1 MYIAEK
7 NISDQGNPMKLI
19 LLSIVS
25 LMLLHCAIPMQN
37 EQATISEKEIYE
49 HIAYLASDELEGR
62 KPGTPTG
69 NQAADYIANHFN
81 QLGLTLLGEDGK
93 QYFEVVTSVTLGPNN
108 TLKGPGFVGAAGE
121 DYTPTAFSAST
132 TVEAQVSFVG
142 YGFMIDADT
151 LAWDDY
157 DAVNVKDKWVM
168 ILRGTPEN
176 EARSSKFDKHSSL
189 RHKLLVA
196 RDHGAAGVIFVSGNK
211 FDAEDELID
220 LRIERNLSQA
230 TLPVIHVKRDLADQ
244 ILAEASATISELETR
259 LDTNLK
265 PASLNLDLVLSI
277 STEIIQ
283 QEVTT
288 QNVIA
293 VLPGSDEVLKNE
305 FIVVGAHYDHIGWG
319 GKGSGSR
326 RPDTTAIHNGADDN
340 ASGVAAVLEIAEK
353 FALGKK
359 APKRSILFMAF
370 GAEEMG
376 LLGSKFFTKNP
387 LVDKSQIKQM
397 FNLDMV
403 GRLDPSKPSLTVG
416 GTGTGVGM
424 EAFLKD
430 HAADRIFQIATNPDG
445 YGPSDHAAFYVEDLP
460 VLFFFTGIT
469 EEYHTPDDDI
479 ETINIAGEKAIA
491 DYAYDLIANLSS
503 RKETFTFQEAGP
515 KGPPSDGKRGKV
527 KMGIIPD
534 FAAAKTSGFLIG
546 GVVPGGPAALAGM
559 KSGDVMVALEGRPVM
574 NVYDYMSRMTEVKP
588 GQRVTVEVM
597 RGDEKMILI
606 VQL

>member
-1 MYIAEK
+1 
-7 NISDQGNPMKLI
+7 MKLI
-19 LLSIVS
+19 LISITS
-25 LMLLHCAIPMQN
+25 LLLLHCAIPMQN
-37 EQATISEKEIYE
+37 EQATISEKEIYD
-49 HIAYLASDELEGR
+49 HISYLASDELEGR

-69 NQAADYIANHFN
+69 NLAADYIANHFN
-81 QLGLTLLGEDGK
+81 QLGLTLLGENGK
-93 QYFEVVTSVTLGPNN
+93 QFFQVITSVTLGPNN
-108 TLKGPGFVGAAGE
+108 SLKAAGIE
-121 DYTPTAFSAST
+121 GVAGENYTPTAFSSST
-132 TVEAQVSFVG
+132 SLNAAVSFVG
-142 YGFMIDADT
+142 YGFMIDGDT
-151 LAWDDY
+151 LSWDDY
-157 DAVNVKDKWVM
+157 AAVNVKDRWVM

-176 EARSSKFDKHSSL
+176 EARSSKFDKYSAL

-196 RDHGAAGVIFVSGNK
+196 RDHGAAGVIFVSGSK
-211 FDAEDELID
+211 FEAEDELID

-230 TLPVIHVKRDLADQ
+230 TLPVLHVKRALADQ
-244 ILAEASATISELETR
+244 ILAESSKTISDLETK
-259 LDTNLK
+259 LDTDLQ
-265 PASLNLDLVLSI
+265 PASLDLDIVLSAT
-277 STEIIQ
+277 TEIIQ

-293 VLPGSDEVLKNE
+293 LLQGSDSVLKE
-305 FIVVGAHYDHIGWG
+305 EYIVVGAHYDHLGWG

-353 FALGKK
+353 LTLGKK
-359 APKRSILFMAF
+359 SPKRSILFMAF

-403 GRLDPSKPSLTVG
+403 GRLNPTKPSLTIG
-416 GTGTGVGM
+416 GTGTGRGM
-424 EAFLKD
+424 EDFLQQ
-430 HAADRIFQIATNPDG
+430 HATNREFQLSTTPDG
-445 YGPSDHAAFYVEDLP
+445 YGPSDHAAFYVEDVP

-469 EEYHTPDDDI
+469 EEYHTPQDDV

-491 DYAYDLIANLSS
+491 DYAYDLIADLSS

-515 KGPPSDGKRGKV
+515 KGPPQDGKRGKV

-534 FAAAKTSGFLIG
+534 FAAANINGFLIG

-559 KSGDVMVALEGRPVM
+559 KTGDVMVALEGLSVM
-574 NVYDYMSRMTEVKP
+574 NVYDYMSRMAEVKP

-597 RGDEKMILI
+597 RGDEKLILI
-606 VQL
+606 VEL

>member
-1 MYIAEK
+1 
-7 NISDQGNPMKLI
+7 MKLI
-19 LLSIVS
+19 LISITS

-37 EQATISEKEIYE
+37 EQASITEKEIHD
-49 HIAYLASDELEGR
+49 HISYLASDELEGR

-69 NQAADYIANHFN
+69 DQAADYIANHFN
-81 QLGLTLLGEDGK
+81 QLGLTLLGDNGK

-108 TLKGPGFVGAAGE
+108 SLKASGIEGIAGE
-121 DYTPTAFSAST
+121 NYTPTAFSSS
-132 TVEAQVSFVG
+132 VSLEAAVSFVG
-142 YGFMIDADT
+142 YGFMIDGDT
-151 LAWDDY
+151 LSWDDY
-157 DAVNVKDKWVM
+157 DAVNVKGRWVI

-176 EARSSKFDKHSSL
+176 EARSSKFDKYSSL

-211 FDAEDELID
+211 FEAEDELID

-230 TLPVIHVKRDLADQ
+230 TLPVLHIKRDLADQ
-244 ILAEASATISELETR
+244 ILAGSSTTISDLETK
-259 LDTNLK
+259 LDKDLK
-265 PASLNLDLVLSI
+265 PASMDLDMVLSVT
-277 STEIIQ
+277 TEIIQ

-293 VLPGSDEVLKNE
+293 LLPGSDSMLKDE
-305 FIVVGAHYDHIGWG
+305 YIVIGAHYDHLGWG

-340 ASGVAAVLEIAEK
+340 ASGVAAVLEIAERL
-353 FALGKK
+353 ALGKK

-387 LVDKSQIKQM
+387 LVEKSQIKQM

-403 GRLDPSKPSLTVG
+403 GRLNPTKPSLTVG
-416 GTGTGVGM
+416 GTGTGIGM
-424 EAFLKD
+424 EEYLRKHAIDRAFQLS
-430 HAADRIFQIATNPDG
+430 TTPDG
-445 YGPSDHAAFYVEDLP
+445 YGPSDHAAFYVEDVP

-469 EEYHTPDDDI
+469 EEYHTPQDDV

-491 DYAYDLIANLSS
+491 DYAYDLIADLGS
-503 RKETFTFQEAGP
+503 REDTFTFQEAGP
-515 KGPPSDGKRGKV
+515 KGPPKGGKRGKV

-534 FAAAKTSGFLIG
+534 FAAANTNGFLIG
-546 GVVPGGPAALAGM
+546 GVVPGGPAAVAGM
-559 KSGDVMVALEGRPVM
+559 ESGDVMVALEGLSVM
-574 NVYDYMSRMTEVKP
+574 NVYDYMSRMAEVKP

-597 RGDEKMILI
+597 RGDEKLILI
-606 VQL
+606 VEL

>member
-1 MYIAEK
+1 
-7 NISDQGNPMKLI
+7 MKLI
-19 LLSIVS
+19 FISITS
-25 LMLLHCAIPMQN
+25 LILLHCAIPMQN
-37 EQATISEKEIYE
+37 EQATISEKEIYD
-49 HIAYLASDELEGR
+49 HISFLASDDLEGR

-69 NQAADYIANHFN
+69 DMAADYIANHFN
-81 QLGLTLLGEDGK
+81 QLGLTLLGDQGK
-93 QYFEVVTSVTLGPNN
+93 QFFQVITSVTLGPNN
-108 TLKGPGFVGAAGE
+108 NLNVPGIESIPGE
-121 DYTPTAFSAST
+121 SYTPTAFSSSMT
-132 TVEAQVSFVG
+132 LEAAVSFVG
-142 YGFMIDADT
+142 YGFMIDSDT
-151 LAWDDY
+151 LNWDDY
-157 DAVNVKDKWVM
+157 DAVDVKDKWVM

-176 EARSSKFDKHSSL
+176 EARSSKFDKYSSL

-196 RDHGAAGVIFVSGNK
+196 RDHGAAGVIFVSGSK
-211 FDAEDELID
+211 FDAKDELID

-230 TLPVIHVKRDLADQ
+230 TLPVLHVKRELADQ
-244 ILAEASATISELETR
+244 ILAETSTKLSDLETKLDTGLKPVSLDLEIIVSAT
-259 LDTNLK
+259 
-265 PASLNLDLVLSI
+265 
-277 STEIIQ
+277 TEIIQ

-293 VLPGSDEVLKNE
+293 LLPGSDAKLKDE
-305 FIVVGAHYDHIGWG
+305 YIVIGAHYDHLGWG

-387 LVDKSQIKQM
+387 LVEKSQIKQM

-403 GRLDPSKPSLTVG
+403 GRLSPEKPSLTVG
-416 GTGTGVGM
+416 GTGTGTGLEEFLM
-424 EAFLKD
+424 E
-430 HAADRIFQIATNPDG
+430 HAADRSFKISSTPDG
-445 YGPSDHAAFYVEDLP
+445 YGPSDHAAFYVEDIP

-469 EEYHTPDDDI
+469 EEYHTPLDDV
-479 ETINIAGEKAIA
+479 ETINISGEKAIA
-491 DYAYDLIANLSS
+491 DYAYDMIADLGS
-503 RKETFTFQEAGP
+503 RSETFTFEEAGP
-515 KGPPSDGKRGKV
+515 KGPPKGGKRGKV

-534 FAAAKTSGFLIG
+534 FAAASINGFLIG

-559 KSGDVMVALEGRPVM
+559 ELGDVMIALEGLSVM
-574 NVYDYMSRMTEVKP
+574 NVYDYMSRMAEVKP

-597 RGDEKMILI
+597 RGQEKLILI
-606 VQL
+606 VEL

>member
-1 MYIAEK
+1 
-7 NISDQGNPMKLI
+7 MKLI
-19 LLSIVS
+19 LISITS

-37 EQATISEKEIYE
+37 EQASITEKEIHD
-49 HIAYLASDELEGR
+49 HISYLASDELEGR

-69 NQAADYIANHFN
+69 DQAADYIANHFN
-81 QLGLTLLGEDGK
+81 QLGLTLLGDNGK

-108 TLKGPGFVGAAGE
+108 SLKASGIEGIAGE
-121 DYTPTAFSAST
+121 NYTPTAFSSS
-132 TVEAQVSFVG
+132 VSLEAAVSFVG
-142 YGFMIDADT
+142 YGFMIDGDT
-151 LAWDDY
+151 LSWDDY
-157 DAVNVKDKWVM
+157 DAVNVKGRWVI

-176 EARSSKFDKHSSL
+176 EARSSKFDKYSSL

-211 FDAEDELID
+211 FEAEDELID

-230 TLPVIHVKRDLADQ
+230 TLPVLHIKRDLADQ
-244 ILAEASATISELETR
+244 ILAGSSTTISDLETK
-259 LDTNLK
+259 LDKDLK
-265 PASLNLDLVLSI
+265 PASMDLDMILSVT
-277 STEIIQ
+277 TEIIQ

-288 QNVIA
+288 KNVIA
-293 VLPGSDEVLKNE
+293 LLPGSDSMLKDE
-305 FIVVGAHYDHIGWG
+305 YIVIGAHYDHLGWG

-340 ASGVAAVLEIAEK
+340 ASGVAAILEIAERL
-353 FALGKK
+353 ALGKK

-387 LVDKSQIKQM
+387 LVEKSQIKQM

-403 GRLDPSKPSLTVG
+403 GRLNPTKPSLTVG
-416 GTGTGVGM
+416 GTGTGIGM
-424 EAFLKD
+424 EEYLRKHAIDRAFQLS
-430 HAADRIFQIATNPDG
+430 TTPDG
-445 YGPSDHAAFYVEDLP
+445 YGPSDHAAFYVEDVP

-469 EEYHTPDDDI
+469 EEYHTPQDDV

-491 DYAYDLIANLSS
+491 DYAYDLIADLGS
-503 RKETFTFQEAGP
+503 REDTFTFQEAGP
-515 KGPPSDGKRGKV
+515 KGPPKGGKRGKV

-534 FAAAKTSGFLIG
+534 FAAANTNGFLIG
-546 GVVPGGPAALAGM
+546 GVVPGGPAAVAGM
-559 KSGDVMVALEGRPVM
+559 ESGDVMVALEGLSVM
-574 NVYDYMSRMTEVKP
+574 NVYDYMSRMAEVKP

-597 RGDEKMILI
+597 RGDEKLILI
-606 VQL
+606 VEL

>member
-1 MYIAEK
+1 
-7 NISDQGNPMKLI
+7 MKLI
-19 LLSIVS
+19 LISITS

-37 EQATISEKEIYE
+37 EQASITEKEIHD
-49 HIAYLASDELEGR
+49 HISYLASDELEGR

-69 NQAADYIANHFN
+69 DQAADYIANHFN
-81 QLGLTLLGEDGK
+81 QLGLTLLGDNGK

-108 TLKGPGFVGAAGE
+108 SLKASGIEGIAGE
-121 DYTPTAFSAST
+121 NYTPTAFSSS
-132 TVEAQVSFVG
+132 VSLEAAVSFVG
-142 YGFMIDADT
+142 YGFMIDGDT
-151 LAWDDY
+151 LSWDDY
-157 DAVNVKDKWVM
+157 DAVNVKGRWVI

-176 EARSSKFDKHSSL
+176 EARSSKFDKYSSL

-211 FDAEDELID
+211 FEAEDELID

-230 TLPVIHVKRDLADQ
+230 TLPVIHIKRELADQ
-244 ILAEASATISELETR
+244 ILAGSSTTISDLETK
-259 LDTNLK
+259 LDKDLK
-265 PASLNLDLVLSI
+265 PASMDLDMVLSVT
-277 STEIIQ
+277 TEIIQ

-293 VLPGSDEVLKNE
+293 LLPGSDSMLKDE
-305 FIVVGAHYDHIGWG
+305 YIVIGAHYDHLGWG

-340 ASGVAAVLEIAEK
+340 ASGVAAVLEIAERL
-353 FALGKK
+353 ALGKK

-387 LVDKSQIKQM
+387 LVEKSQIKQM

-403 GRLDPSKPSLTVG
+403 GRLNPTKPSLTVG
-416 GTGTGVGM
+416 GTGTGIGM
-424 EAFLKD
+424 EEYLRKHAIDRAFQLS
-430 HAADRIFQIATNPDG
+430 TTPDG
-445 YGPSDHAAFYVEDLP
+445 YGPSDHAAFYVEDVP

-469 EEYHTPDDDI
+469 EEYHTPQDDV

-491 DYAYDLIANLSS
+491 DYAYDLIADLGS
-503 RKETFTFQEAGP
+503 REDTFTFQEAGP
-515 KGPPSDGKRGKV
+515 KGPPKGGKRGKV

-534 FAAAKTSGFLIG
+534 FAAANTNGFLIG
-546 GVVPGGPAALAGM
+546 GVVPGGPAAVAGM
-559 KSGDVMVALEGRPVM
+559 ESGDVMVALEGLSVM
-574 NVYDYMSRMTEVKP
+574 NVYDYMSRMAEVKP

-597 RGDEKMILI
+597 RGDEKLILI
-606 VQL
+606 VEL

>member
-1 MYIAEK
+1 
-7 NISDQGNPMKLI
+7 MKLI
-19 LLSIVS
+19 LISITS

-37 EQATISEKEIYE
+37 EQASITEKEIHD
-49 HIAYLASDELEGR
+49 HISYLASDELEGR

-69 NQAADYIANHFN
+69 DQAADYIANHFN
-81 QLGLTLLGEDGK
+81 QLGLTLLGDNGK

-108 TLKGPGFVGAAGE
+108 SLKASGIEGIAGE
-121 DYTPTAFSAST
+121 NYTPTAFSSS
-132 TVEAQVSFVG
+132 VSLEAAVSFVG
-142 YGFMIDADT
+142 YGFMIDGDT
-151 LAWDDY
+151 LSWDDY
-157 DAVNVKDKWVM
+157 DAVNVKGRWVI

-176 EARSSKFDKHSSL
+176 EARSSKFDKYSSL

-211 FDAEDELID
+211 FEAEDELID

-230 TLPVIHVKRDLADQ
+230 TLPVIHIKRELADQ
-244 ILAEASATISELETR
+244 ILAESSTTISDLETK
-259 LDTNLK
+259 LDKDLK
-265 PASLNLDLVLSI
+265 PASMDLDMILSVT
-277 STEIIQ
+277 TEIIQ

-293 VLPGSDEVLKNE
+293 LLPGSDSMLKDE
-305 FIVVGAHYDHIGWG
+305 YIVIGAHYDHLGWG

-340 ASGVAAVLEIAEK
+340 ASGVAAVLEIAERL
-353 FALGKK
+353 ALGKK

-387 LVDKSQIKQM
+387 LVEKSQIKQM

-403 GRLDPSKPSLTVG
+403 GRLNPTKPSLTVG
-416 GTGTGVGM
+416 GTGTGIGM
-424 EAFLKD
+424 EEYLRKHAIDRAFQLS
-430 HAADRIFQIATNPDG
+430 TTPDG
-445 YGPSDHAAFYVEDLP
+445 YGPSDHAAFYVEDVP

-469 EEYHTPDDDI
+469 EEYHTPQDDV

-491 DYAYDLIANLSS
+491 DYAYDLIADLGS
-503 RKETFTFQEAGP
+503 REDTFTFQEAGP
-515 KGPPSDGKRGKV
+515 KGPPKGGKRGKV

-534 FAAAKTSGFLIG
+534 FAAANTNGFLIG
-546 GVVPGGPAALAGM
+546 GVVPGGPAAVAGM
-559 KSGDVMVALEGRPVM
+559 ESGDVMVALEGLSVM
-574 NVYDYMSRMTEVKP
+574 NVYDYMSRMAEVKP

-597 RGDEKMILI
+597 RGDEKLILI
-606 VQL
+606 VEL

>member
-1 MYIAEK
+1 
-7 NISDQGNPMKLI
+7 MKLI
-19 LLSIVS
+19 LISITS

-37 EQATISEKEIYE
+37 EQASITEKEIHD
-49 HIAYLASDELEGR
+49 HISYLASDELEGR

-69 NQAADYIANHFN
+69 DQAADYIANHFN
-81 QLGLTLLGEDGK
+81 QLGLTLLGDNGK

-108 TLKGPGFVGAAGE
+108 SLKASGIEGVAGE
-121 DYTPTAFSAST
+121 NYTPTAFSSS
-132 TVEAQVSFVG
+132 VSLEAAVSFVG
-142 YGFMIDADT
+142 YGFMIDGDT
-151 LAWDDY
+151 LSWDDY
-157 DAVNVKDKWVM
+157 DAVNVKGRWVI

-176 EARSSKFDKHSSL
+176 EARSSKFDKYSSL

-211 FDAEDELID
+211 FEAEDELID

-230 TLPVIHVKRDLADQ
+230 TLPVLHIKRDLADQ
-244 ILAEASATISELETR
+244 ILAGSSTTISDLETK
-259 LDTNLK
+259 LDKDLK
-265 PASLNLDLVLSI
+265 PASMDLDMVLSVT
-277 STEIIQ
+277 TEIIQ

-293 VLPGSDEVLKNE
+293 LLPGSDSMLKDE
-305 FIVVGAHYDHIGWG
+305 YIVIGAHYDHLGWG

-340 ASGVAAVLEIAEK
+340 ASGVAAILEIAERL
-353 FALGKK
+353 ALGKK

-387 LVDKSQIKQM
+387 LVEKSQIKQM

-403 GRLDPSKPSLTVG
+403 GRLNPTKPSLTVG
-416 GTGTGVGM
+416 GTGTGIGM
-424 EAFLKD
+424 EEYLRKHAIDRAFQLS
-430 HAADRIFQIATNPDG
+430 TTPDG
-445 YGPSDHAAFYVEDLP
+445 YGPSDHAAFYVEDVP

-469 EEYHTPDDDI
+469 EEYHTPQDDV

-491 DYAYDLIANLSS
+491 DYAYDLIADLGS
-503 RKETFTFQEAGP
+503 REDTFTFQEAGP
-515 KGPPSDGKRGKV
+515 KGPPKGGKRGKV

-534 FAAAKTSGFLIG
+534 FAAANTNGFLIG
-546 GVVPGGPAALAGM
+546 GVVPGGPAAVAGM
-559 KSGDVMVALEGRPVM
+559 ESGDVMVALEGLSVM
-574 NVYDYMSRMTEVKP
+574 NVYDYMSRMAEVKP

-597 RGDEKMILI
+597 RGDEKLILI
-606 VQL
+606 VEL

>member
-1 MYIAEK
+1 
-7 NISDQGNPMKLI
+7 MKLI
-19 LLSIVS
+19 LISITS

-37 EQATISEKEIYE
+37 EQASITEKEIHD
-49 HIAYLASDELEGR
+49 HISYLASDELEGR

-69 NQAADYIANHFN
+69 DQAADYIANHFN
-81 QLGLTLLGEDGK
+81 QLGLTLLGDNGK

-108 TLKGPGFVGAAGE
+108 SLKASGIEGVAGE
-121 DYTPTAFSAST
+121 NYTPTAFSSS
-132 TVEAQVSFVG
+132 VSLEAAVSFVG
-142 YGFMIDADT
+142 YGFMIDGDT
-151 LAWDDY
+151 LSWDDY
-157 DAVNVKDKWVM
+157 DAVNVKGRWVI

-176 EARSSKFDKHSSL
+176 EASSSKFDKYSSL

-211 FDAEDELID
+211 FEAEDELID

-230 TLPVIHVKRDLADQ
+230 TLPVLHIKRELADQ
-244 ILAEASATISELETR
+244 ILAGSSTTISDLETK
-259 LDTNLK
+259 LDKDLK
-265 PASLNLDLVLSI
+265 PANMDLDMRLSVT
-277 STEIIQ
+277 TEIIQ

-293 VLPGSDEVLKNE
+293 LLPGSDSMLKDE
-305 FIVVGAHYDHIGWG
+305 YIVIGAHYDHLGWG

-340 ASGVAAVLEIAEK
+340 ASGVAAVLEIAERL
-353 FALGKK
+353 ALSKK

-387 LVDKSQIKQM
+387 LVEKSQIKQM

-403 GRLDPSKPSLTVG
+403 GRLNPTKPSLTVG
-416 GTGTGVGM
+416 GTGTGIGM
-424 EAFLKD
+424 EEYLRKHAIDRAFQLS
-430 HAADRIFQIATNPDG
+430 TTPDG
-445 YGPSDHAAFYVEDLP
+445 YGPSDHAAFYVEDVP

-469 EEYHTPDDDI
+469 EEYHTPQDDV

-491 DYAYDLIANLSS
+491 DYAYDLIADLGS
-503 RKETFTFQEAGP
+503 REDTFTFQEAGP
-515 KGPPSDGKRGKV
+515 KGPPKGGKRGKV

-534 FAAAKTSGFLIG
+534 FAAANTNGFLIG
-546 GVVPGGPAALAGM
+546 GVVPGGPAAVSGM
-559 KSGDVMVALEGRPVM
+559 KSGDVMVALEGLSVM
-574 NVYDYMSRMTEVKP
+574 NVYDYMSRMAEVKP

-597 RGDEKMILI
+597 RGDEKLILI
-606 VQL
+606 VEL

>member
-1 MYIAEK
+1 
-7 NISDQGNPMKLI
+7 MKLI
-19 LLSIVS
+19 LISITS

-37 EQATISEKEIYE
+37 EQASITEKEIHD
-49 HIAYLASDELEGR
+49 HISYLASDELEGR

-69 NQAADYIANHFN
+69 DQAADYIANHFN
-81 QLGLTLLGEDGK
+81 QLGLTLLGDNGK

-108 TLKGPGFVGAAGE
+108 SLKASGIEGIAGE
-121 DYTPTAFSAST
+121 NYTPTAFSSS
-132 TVEAQVSFVG
+132 VSLEAAVSFVG
-142 YGFMIDADT
+142 YGFMIDGDT
-151 LAWDDY
+151 LSWDDY
-157 DAVNVKDKWVM
+157 DAVNVKGRWVI

-176 EARSSKFDKHSSL
+176 EARSSKFDKYSSL

-211 FDAEDELID
+211 FEAEDELID

-230 TLPVIHVKRDLADQ
+230 TLPVIHIKRELADQ
-244 ILAEASATISELETR
+244 ILAESSTTISDLETK
-259 LDTNLK
+259 LDKDLK
-265 PASLNLDLVLSI
+265 PASMDLDMVLSVT
-277 STEIIQ
+277 TEIIQ

-293 VLPGSDEVLKNE
+293 LLPGSDSMLKDE
-305 FIVVGAHYDHIGWG
+305 YIVIGAHYDHLGWG

-340 ASGVAAVLEIAEK
+340 ASGVAAVLEIAERL
-353 FALGKK
+353 ALGKK

-387 LVDKSQIKQM
+387 LVEKSQIKQM

-403 GRLDPSKPSLTVG
+403 GRLNPTKPSLTVG
-416 GTGTGVGM
+416 GTGTGIGM
-424 EAFLKD
+424 EEYLRKHAIDRAFQLS
-430 HAADRIFQIATNPDG
+430 TTPDG
-445 YGPSDHAAFYVEDLP
+445 YGPSDHAAFYVEDVP

-469 EEYHTPDDDI
+469 EEYHTPQDDV

-491 DYAYDLIANLSS
+491 DYAYDLIADLGS
-503 RKETFTFQEAGP
+503 REDTFTFQEAGP
-515 KGPPSDGKRGKV
+515 KGPPKGGKRGKV

-534 FAAAKTSGFLIG
+534 FAAANTNGFLIG
-546 GVVPGGPAALAGM
+546 GVVPGGPAAVAGM
-559 KSGDVMVALEGRPVM
+559 ESGDVMVALEGLSVM
-574 NVYDYMSRMTEVKP
+574 NVYDYMSRMAEVKP

-597 RGDEKMILI
+597 RGDEKLILI
-606 VQL
+606 VEL

>member
-1 MYIAEK
+1 
-7 NISDQGNPMKLI
+7 MKLI
-19 LLSIVS
+19 LISITS

-37 EQATISEKEIYE
+37 EQASITEKEIHD
-49 HIAYLASDELEGR
+49 HISYLASDELEGR

-69 NQAADYIANHFN
+69 DQAADYIANHFN
-81 QLGLTLLGEDGK
+81 QLGLTLLGDNGK

-108 TLKGPGFVGAAGE
+108 SLKASGIEGIAGE
-121 DYTPTAFSAST
+121 NYTPTAFSSS
-132 TVEAQVSFVG
+132 VSLEAAVSFVG
-142 YGFMIDADT
+142 YGFMIDGDT
-151 LAWDDY
+151 LSWDDY
-157 DAVNVKDKWVM
+157 DAVNVKGRWVI

-176 EARSSKFDKHSSL
+176 EARSSKFDKYSSL

-211 FDAEDELID
+211 FEAEDELID

-230 TLPVIHVKRDLADQ
+230 TLPVLHIKRDLADQ
-244 ILAEASATISELETR
+244 ILAGSSTTISDLETK
-259 LDTNLK
+259 LDKDLK
-265 PASLNLDLVLSI
+265 PASMDLDMILSVT
-277 STEIIQ
+277 TEIIQ

-293 VLPGSDEVLKNE
+293 LLPGSDSMLKDE
-305 FIVVGAHYDHIGWG
+305 YIVIGAHYDHLGWG

-340 ASGVAAVLEIAEK
+340 ASGVAAVLEIAERL
-353 FALGKK
+353 ALGKK

-387 LVDKSQIKQM
+387 LVEKSQIKQM

-403 GRLDPSKPSLTVG
+403 GRLNPTKPSLTVG
-416 GTGTGVGM
+416 GTGTGIGM
-424 EAFLKD
+424 EEYLRKHAIDRAFQLS
-430 HAADRIFQIATNPDG
+430 TTPDG
-445 YGPSDHAAFYVEDLP
+445 YGPSDHAAFYVEDVP

-469 EEYHTPDDDI
+469 EEYHTPQDDV

-491 DYAYDLIANLSS
+491 DYAYDLIADLGS
-503 RKETFTFQEAGP
+503 REDTFTFQEAGP
-515 KGPPSDGKRGKV
+515 KGPPKGGKRGKV

-534 FAAAKTSGFLIG
+534 FAAANTNGFLIG
-546 GVVPGGPAALAGM
+546 GVVPGGPAAVAGM
-559 KSGDVMVALEGRPVM
+559 ESGDVMVALEGLSVM
-574 NVYDYMSRMTEVKP
+574 NVYDYMSRMAEVKP

-597 RGDEKMILI
+597 RGDEKLILI
-606 VQL
+606 VEL

>member
-1 MYIAEK
+1 
-7 NISDQGNPMKLI
+7 MKLI
-19 LLSIVS
+19 LISITS

-37 EQATISEKEIYE
+37 EQASITEKEIHD
-49 HIAYLASDELEGR
+49 HISYLASDELEGR

-69 NQAADYIANHFN
+69 DQAADYIANHFN
-81 QLGLTLLGEDGK
+81 QLGLTLLGDNGK

-108 TLKGPGFVGAAGE
+108 SLKASGIEGVAGE
-121 DYTPTAFSAST
+121 NYTPTAFSSS
-132 TVEAQVSFVG
+132 VSLEAAVSFVG
-142 YGFMIDADT
+142 YGFMIDGDT
-151 LAWDDY
+151 LSWDDY
-157 DAVNVKDKWVM
+157 DAVNVKGRWVI

-176 EARSSKFDKHSSL
+176 EARSSKFDKYSSL

-211 FDAEDELID
+211 FEAEDELID

-230 TLPVIHVKRDLADQ
+230 TLPVIHIKRELADQ
-244 ILAEASATISELETR
+244 ILAESSTTISDLETK
-259 LDTNLK
+259 LDKDLK
-265 PASLNLDLVLSI
+265 PASMDLDMVLSVT
-277 STEIIQ
+277 TEIIQ

-293 VLPGSDEVLKNE
+293 LLPGSDSMLKDE
-305 FIVVGAHYDHIGWG
+305 YIVIGAHYDHLGWG

-340 ASGVAAVLEIAEK
+340 ASGVAAILEIAERL
-353 FALGKK
+353 ALGKK

-387 LVDKSQIKQM
+387 LVEKSQIKQM

-403 GRLDPSKPSLTVG
+403 GRLNPTKPSLTVG
-416 GTGTGVGM
+416 GTGTGIGM
-424 EAFLKD
+424 EEYLRKHAIDRAFQLS
-430 HAADRIFQIATNPDG
+430 TTPDG
-445 YGPSDHAAFYVEDLP
+445 YGPSDHAAFYVEDVP

-469 EEYHTPDDDI
+469 EEYHTPQDDV

-491 DYAYDLIANLSS
+491 DYAYDLIADLGS
-503 RKETFTFQEAGP
+503 REDTFTFQEAGP
-515 KGPPSDGKRGKV
+515 KGPPKGGKRGKV

-534 FAAAKTSGFLIG
+534 FAAANTNGFLIG
-546 GVVPGGPAALAGM
+546 GVVPGGPAAVAGM
-559 KSGDVMVALEGRPVM
+559 ESGDVMVALEGLSVM
-574 NVYDYMSRMTEVKP
+574 NVYDYMSRMAEVKP

-597 RGDEKMILI
+597 RGDEKLILI
-606 VQL
+606 VEL